1 MLNPARTLA
10 IAGLLLAPLAVP
22 AITPGA
28 ASASTDGTRVVISE
42 VYGAGGNS
50 GALYNRDFVELYN
63 PADAALDLDGLSVQY
78 RSATGIS
85 NPSGVV
91 PLSGT
96 IPGKGHFL
104 LGLASGAN
112 GVALPAT
119 VDQDNAS
126 VNLSGSTGTV
136 FLANQK
142 TVLSAPATGSVT
154 GDGRISDLVGFG
166 TSNTFETVVAPAP
179 GTTTSISR
187 TAAGE
192 DTDDNGAD
200 LKAGPPSPQNTIS
213 GDGGGCGGPATEQ
226 TIPQVQGT
234 TGTSPFVC
242 RNVTTS
248 GVVTA
253 SYPTGGLNGFYVQ
266 TPGSGGDLPTG
277 HDASDAVFVHLGAQT
292 SYPAIGDHV
301 QVTAPVSEFHGL
313 TELSPAVGGVTT
325 LADAAAAPV
334 PVTDPYPATDAG
346 REAEEGMLQ
355 APSGDFTVS
364 DVFTLNN
371 FGEIDLASGT
381 TPLRQPTDVA
391 APTSAAAE
399 AVADDNAARAVTLDD
414 GSSSNYLSA
423 ANSSQPLPWI
433 TRDTP
438 VRVGAVAHFTRP
450 VVLDYRNDLW
460 KLQPT
465 SRLTPANAATVQ
477 PVTFPN
483 TRTAAPEHVDGD
495 LRIASFNVLNFFN
508 ETGRAYAAEGHT
520 CTSFNDR
527 AGEPVTVDDCG
538 PEGPRGAW
546 DDADRQ
552 RQLDKEVRAINSL
565 GADVL
570 SLEEIENSAKYD
582 GPENR
587 DVALATLVTALN
599 ADARDAGAG
608 SDVWSFVPSPAV
620 ADQPALADQDVIRTA
635 FIYKNAVAE
644 PVGPSYILTGS
655 DPFASAREPLGQ
667 VFRPKG
673 GVESQE
679 FLAVVNHFKSKG
691 SGSGPDAD
699 QGDGQGAS
707 NATRVAEAQAL
718 VGFVD
723 DLKAAT
729 GVSKVFLT
737 GDFNSYTKE
746 DPLQELYDAGYT
758 DVGSAKSPS
767 EYTYVFDG
775 LVGSLD
781 HVLVN
786 DEALATV
793 KDAHVWNINSVES
806 VAYEYSRHNYNATDF
821 YAPNAYRS
829 SDHDPT
835 LVGFTL
841 PSPPKS
847 TATTATTAPR
857 EPGVRSRATVTATV
871 RADGGTPVTGGAVEV
886 WDGATLLGTGRV
898 ADATADVAVQFTSM
912 GQHTL
917 TVRYLGTPA
926 FLPSETTFTVRVKQK
941 PKG

>member
-1 MLNPARTLA
+1 MPNPARTLA

-22 AITPGA
+22 VITPGA
-28 ASASTDGTRVVISE
+28 ASAATDGTQVVISE

-63 PADAALDLDGLSVQY
+63 PADAAVNLDGLSVQY
-78 RSATGIS
+78 RSATGTS
-85 NPSGVV
+85 SPSGVV
-91 PLSGT
+91 LLSGT
-96 IPGKGHFL
+96 VPGNGHFL
-104 LGLASGAN
+104 LGLAGGAN

-119 VDQDNAS
+119 VDQDNAT
-126 VNLSGSTGTV
+126 VNLSGSAGTV

-142 TVLSAPATGSVT
+142 TALPAPPTGSVT
-154 GDGRISDLVGFG
+154 GDSQITDLVGYG

-179 GTTTSISR
+179 GTTTSVSR
-187 TAAGE
+187 SAVG
-192 DTDDNGAD
+192 DDSDNNGAD
-200 LKAGPPSPQNTIS
+200 LKAGPPSPQNTTS
-213 GDGGGCGGPATEQ
+213 GDAGGCGGPATEQ
-226 TIPQVQGT
+226 TIAQVQGT
-234 TGTSPFVC
+234 SGTSPFVC

-253 SYPTGGLNGFYVQ
+253 SYPTGGLKGFYVQ
-266 TPGSGGDLPTG
+266 TPGSGGDLPAG
-277 HDASDAVFVHLGAQT
+277 HDASDAVFVYLGSQT
-292 SYPAIGDHV
+292 AYPAIGDHV
-301 QVTAPVSEFHGL
+301 QVTAPVSEFNGL

-381 TPLRQPTDVA
+381 TPLRQPTDVDR
-391 APTSAAAE
+391 PRSAAAQ

-414 GSSSNYLSA
+414 GSSTNYLSA
-423 ANSSQPLPWI
+423 ANAGQPLPWI

-438 VRVGAVAHFTRP
+438 VRVGAVTHFTKP

-460 KLQPT
+460 KFQPT
-465 SRLTPANAATVQ
+465 SQLTTANAFTVQ

-495 LRIASFNVLNFFN
+495 LKIASFNVLNFFT
-508 ETGRAYAAEGHT
+508 ETGQAYAAEGHT
-520 CTSFNDR
+520 CTSFKDR
-527 AGEPVTVDDCG
+527 TSEPVTVNDCG
-538 PEGPRGAW
+538 PDGPRGAW

-599 ADARDAGAG
+599 ADAGAE
-608 SDVWSFVPSPAV
+608 VWSFVPSPAV
-620 ADQPALADQDVIRTA
+620 ADQPALVEQDVIRTA
-635 FIYKNAVAE
+635 FIYKNAKAE
-644 PVGPSYILTGS
+644 PVGPSYVLTGS
-655 DPFASAREPLGQ
+655 DTFASAREPLGQ
-667 VFRPKG
+667 VFKPLG
-673 GVESQE
+673 GAASQE

-707 NATRVAEAQAL
+707 NATRVAEAKAL

-723 DLKAAT
+723 DLKTRT
-729 GVSKVFLT
+729 GVGKVFLT

-746 DPLQELYDAGYT
+746 DPLQALYDAGYT
-758 DVGSAKSPS
+758 DVGAARSPS

-793 KDAHVWNINSVES
+793 RDAHVWNINSVES

-821 YAPNAYRS
+821 YAPDAYRS

-835 LVGFTL
+835 LVGFTI
-841 PSPPKS
+841 PAPPKA
-847 TATTATTAPR
+847 TTTTATIAPR
-857 EPGVRSRATVTATV
+857 EPGVRSPTTVTATV
-871 RADGGTPVTGGAVEV
+871 KADHGSSAEAGTVEV
-886 WDGATLLGTGRV
+886 YDGKTLIGTGDVV
-898 ADATADVAVQFTSM
+898 AGTAEVSVQFTTM
-912 GQHTL
+912 GQRTL

-926 FLPSETTFTVRVKQK
+926 FLPSETAFTVRVRQK